1 MTDAHRVETGG
12 HTLSVREKLG
22 YSLGDLAANLI
33 FQTLITYLAFFYTD
47 VYRLPPATAATII
60 FVIGLLGAFVFTPLI
75 GIAAD
80 RTASRWGKFRPWIL
94 WTAIP
99 FGALSLLA
107 FSTPDLGA
115 QGKVTY
121 ALVTYGLLMLV
132 YAANNL
138 PYSALSGVL
147 TGSMAQR
154 NSLSA
159 YRFVAVMIAQF
170 IIQVLLLPL
179 VLILGDGDRVQG
191 FARVMTVFAVVGT
204 VFFLITFATTRERI
218 VPAKEQTGGVLQDL
232 SDLLHNRPWQVM
244 LALTVLVFINLA
256 LKGGTYIYYFQY
268 YMREAALAGFL
279 DSSGFNRFI
288 GGLNATLNGWGLAGF
303 SWPQDPAT
311 SAFSLFNACGILCMI
326 LGIGVSRRLADRFG
340 KRDVFGGALLVST
353 VFLLVFYLFPPTAV
367 GVAFGA
373 FMLHGFC
380 YGITIPLLWAM
391 IADVADYSEWKNHR
405 RATAII
411 FSAMLCGLKIGL
423 SIGGALVA
431 GILAHHGYQ
440 AGAEQQP
447 PAVVDGIRL
456 TVSVYC
462 SLPFLVAVGL
472 LFFYRIDKR
481 MEMRI
486 EHDLRLRRQGGDIGQ
501 LAAHAIS
508 QPVVTHIYTADPSA
522 HVFEGRLYIY
532 PSHDIDG
539 GVPFDD
545 EGGHFGMQDYHVLRM
560 DSPDG
565 QATDCGMALH
575 VRDVPW
581 AAQQMWAPDAAHRDG
596 RYYLYFPAK
605 DGHGV
610 FRIGVAVAERPE
622 GPFTAAPEPMEGTY
636 SIDPAV
642 YEDDDGTHYLY
653 FGGIWGGQLQKYRD
667 NRFDAA
673 HEEPAGDAPALGP
686 RVGRLDTRMTGLA
699 EPTREVLILDEH
711 GQPLRADDH
720 ARRFFEGPWL
730 HKHQGRY
737 YLSYSTGDTHLL
749 CYAIGDSPYGPFT
762 YAGVILQPVVGWTT
776 HHSICAFGGQW
787 YLFYHDAVLS
797 GGVTHLRSVKCT
809 PLHMAP
815 DGSIRTIDP
824 YGA

>member
-1 MTDAHRVETGG
+1 VTDARRIESTG
-12 HTLSVREKLG
+12 HTLSIREKLG
-22 YSLGDLAANLI
+22 YSVGDLAANLI

-60 FVIGLLGAFVFTPLI
+60 FVIGVLGAFVFTPLI

-80 RTASRWGKFRPWIL
+80 RTVSRWGKFRPWIL
-94 WTAIP
+94 WTATP
-99 FGALSLLA
+99 FGVLSLLA
-107 FSTPDLGA
+107 FSTPDLA
-115 QGKVTY
+115 PRAKVVY
-121 ALVTYGLLMLV
+121 ALATYGLLMLV

-179 VLILGDGDRVQG
+179 VLILGDGDRVLG
-191 FARVMTVFAVVGT
+191 FERVMTVFAVVGT

-218 VPAKEQTGGVLQDL
+218 VPAKEQTAGVLQDL
-232 SDLLHNRPWQVM
+232 SDLLRNRPWKVM
-244 LALTVLVFINLA
+244 LALTILVFINLS
-256 LKGGTYIYYFQY
+256 LKGGTYVYYFQY
-268 YMREAALAGFL
+268 YMSEAALAGFL

-288 GGLNATLNGWGLAGF
+288 GAVNAALSGLGLAGF
-303 SWPQDPAT
+303 AWPKDPAT
-311 SAFSLFNACGILCMI
+311 SAFSLFNACGIVCMI

-353 VFLLVFYLFPPTAV
+353 VFLLAFYFFPPTAV
-367 GVAFGA
+367 AVAFAA

-405 RATAII
+405 RATAIV

-440 AGAEQQP
+440 AGAPQQP
-447 PAVVDGIRL
+447 EAVVDGIRL

-462 SLPFLVAVGL
+462 SLPFLAAVAL
-472 LFFYRIDKR
+472 LFLYEINKR
-481 MEMRI
+481 METRI
-486 EHDLRLRRQGGDIGQ
+486 EQDLQARRQGSDLQQ

-508 QPVVTHIYTADPSA
+508 QPLVSHIYTADPSA

-532 PSHDIDG
+532 PSHDIDSG
-539 GVPFDD
+539 APFDD

-560 DSPDG
+560 DTPEG
-565 QATDCGMALH
+565 EATDCGVALH

-581 AAQQMWAPDAAHRDG
+581 ASQQMWAPDAASRNG

-605 DGHGV
+605 DAHGM
-610 FRIGVAVAERPE
+610 FRIGVAAADRPE
-622 GPFTAAPEPMEGTY
+622 GPFTPEPEPIEGAY

-642 YEDDDGTHYLY
+642 FEDDDGTHYLC
-653 FGGIWGGQLQKYRD
+653 FGGIWGGHLPKYRA
-667 NRFDAA
+667 NRYDPA
-673 HEEPAGDAPALGP
+673 HEDPAGAAPALRP
-686 RVGRLDTRMTGLA
+686 RIGRLDAGMTRLA
-699 EPTREVLILDEH
+699 EPAREIVILDEH

-749 CYAIGDSPYGPFT
+749 CYATSDSPNGPFT
-762 YAGVILQPVVGWTT
+762 YRGVILTPVVGWTT
-776 HHSICAFGGQW
+776 HHSICAFQGRW
-787 YLFYHDAVLS
+787 YLFYHDALLS

-809 PLHMAP
+809 PLHMEA
-815 DGSIRTIDP
+815 DGSIRTIHP
-824 YGA
+824 YGT

>member
-1 MTDAHRVETGG
+1 MTD

-33 FQTLITYLAFFYTD
+33 FQTLVTYLAFFYTD
-47 VYRLPPATAATII
+47 VYRLPPATAATLI

-75 GIAAD
+75 GILAD
-80 RTASRWGKFRPWIL
+80 RTATRWGRFRPWIL
-94 WTAIP
+94 WTAVP
-99 FGALSLLA
+99 FGVLSLLA
-107 FSTPDLGA
+107 FSTPDFGER
-115 QGKVTY
+115 GKIVY
-121 ALVTYGLLMLV
+121 AVATYGLLMLV

-179 VLILGDGDRVQG
+179 VLILGDGDRVVG
-191 FARVMTVFAVVGT
+191 FERVMTVFAVVGT
-204 VFFLITFATTRERI
+204 VFFLITFATTRERV
-218 VPAKEQTGGVLQDL
+218 VPAREQTGGVLQDL
-232 SDLLHNRPWQVM
+232 KDLLHNRPWQVM
-244 LALTVLVFINLA
+244 LALTVLVFVNLA

-268 YMREAALAGFL
+268 YMSEPALAGFL
-279 DSSGFNRFI
+279 ESSGFNRFI
-288 GGLNATLNGWGLAGF
+288 GGLNATLSSWGLAGF
-303 SWPQDPAT
+303 TWPEDPAT

-340 KRDVFGGALLVST
+340 KRDVFGAALLLCT

-367 GVAFGA
+367 AVAFA
-373 FMLHGFC
+373 SFMLHGFF

-423 SIGGALVA
+423 SVGGALVA
-431 GILAHHGYQ
+431 AILAHYGYQ
-440 AGAEQQP
+440 TGAAEQP
-447 PAVVDGIRL
+447 DAVVDGIRL

-462 SLPFLVAVGL
+462 SIPFLVAVAL
-472 LFFYRIDKR
+472 LFLYRIDKR
-481 MEMRI
+481 MENRI
-486 EHDLRLRRQGGDIGQ
+486 EHDLLQRRNGTDLQQ
-501 LAAHAIS
+501 LAASAIS
-508 QPVVTHIYTADPSA
+508 QPLVSHIYTADPSA

-532 PSHDIDG
+532 PSHDIDAG
-539 GVPFDD
+539 TPFDD
-545 EGGHFGMQDYHVLRM
+545 DGGHFGMEDYHVLRM
-560 DSPDG
+560 DSPHG
-565 QATDCGMALH
+565 EATDCGVALH

-581 AAQQMWAPDAAHRDG
+581 AEKQMWAPDAACRDG

-605 DGHGV
+605 DAEGI
-610 FRIGVAVAERPE
+610 FRIGVAVADRPE
-622 GPFTAAPEPMEGTY
+622 GPFTAEPKAMPGTY

-642 YEDDDGTHYLY
+642 FEDTDGTHYLY
-653 FGGIWGGQLQKYRD
+653 LGGIWGGQLQKYRD
-667 NRFDAA
+667 NRYDASHA
-673 HEEPAGDAPALGP
+673 EPVGDAPALGP
-686 RVGRLDTRMTGLA
+686 RVGRLQAGMTRLA
-699 EPTREVLILDEH
+699 EPLREVVILDEH

-720 ARRFFEGPWL
+720 ERRFFEGAWL
-730 HKHQGRY
+730 HAWQGRY
-737 YLSYSTGDTHLL
+737 YLSYSTGNTHLL
-749 CYAIGDSPYGPFT
+749 CYAIADNPYGPFT
-762 YAGVILQPVVGWTT
+762 YAGVILKPVVGWTT
-776 HHSICAFGGQW
+776 HHSICKVDGQW
-787 YLFYHDAVLS
+787 YLFYHDALLS

-809 PLHMAP
+809 PLQIDA
-815 DGSIRTIDP
+815 DGRIQTIDP

>member
-1 MTDAHRVETGG
+1 MTDARRRESTA
-12 HTLSVREKLG
+12 HTLSIREKLG

-47 VYRLPPATAATII
+47 VFRLPPATAATII

-80 RTASRWGKFRPWIL
+80 RTATRWGKFRPWIL

-99 FGALSLLA
+99 FGVLSLLA
-107 FSTPDLGA
+107 FSTPDLGEH
-115 QGKVTY
+115 GKVVY
-121 ALVTYGLLMLV
+121 ALTTYGLLMLV

-147 TGSMAQR
+147 TGNMAQR

-191 FARVMTVFAVVGT
+191 FERVMTVFAVVGT
-204 VFFLITFATTRERI
+204 AFFLITFATTRERI
-218 VPAKEQTGGVLQDL
+218 VPAREQTGGVLQDL
-232 SDLLHNRPWQVM
+232 TDLLRNRPWQVM

-256 LKGGTYIYYFQY
+256 LKGGTYVYYFQY
-268 YMREAALAGFL
+268 YMREAALTGFL
-279 DSSGFNRFI
+279 DSSGFNHFI
-288 GGLNATLNGWGLAGF
+288 DEVNTALSGWGLSGF
-303 SWPQDPAT
+303 TWPKDPAT

-326 LGIGVSRRLADRFG
+326 LGIGVSRHLADRFG
-340 KRDVFGGALLVST
+340 KRSVFGGALLAST
-353 VFLLVFYLFPPTAV
+353 VFLLAFYFFPPTAV
-367 GVAFGA
+367 AVAFGA
-373 FMLHGFC
+373 FMLHGFF

-447 PAVVDGIRL
+447 QAVVDGIRL

-462 SLPFLVAVGL
+462 SLPFLLAVTL
-472 LFFYRIDKR
+472 LLLYEIDRK
-481 MEMRI
+481 MEARI
-486 EHDLRLRRQGGDIGQ
+486 EHDLHARRQAGNVDQ
-501 LAAHAIS
+501 LAARAIS
-508 QPVVTHIYTADPSA
+508 QPLVTHIHTADPSA

-532 PSHDIDG
+532 PSHDIDSG
-539 GVPFDD
+539 APFDD
-545 EGGHFGMQDYHVLRM
+545 EGGHFGMEDYHVLRM
-560 DSPDG
+560 DTPTG
-565 QATDCGMALH
+565 ETTDCGVALH

-581 AAQQMWAPDAAHRDG
+581 AAQQMWAPDAACRDG

-605 DGHGV
+605 DRQGM
-610 FRIGVAVAERPE
+610 FRIGVAASHRPE
-622 GPFTAAPEPMEGTY
+622 GPFIPEPEPMAGTY

-667 NRFDAA
+667 NRYDAA

-686 RVGRLDTRMTGLA
+686 RVGRLDACMTRLA
-699 EPTREVLILDEH
+699 EPTREIIILDEH

-730 HKHQGRY
+730 HKYQGRY

-749 CYAIGDSPYGPFT
+749 CYAVGDSPYGPFT
-762 YAGVILQPVVGWTT
+762 YGGVILTPVVGWTT
-776 HHSICAFGGQW
+776 HHSICAFEGQW

-809 PLHMAP
+809 PLHMEA
-815 DGSIRTIDP
+815 DGSIRTIHP